1 MQSSSK
7 RLVHPVANAQ
17 QSLLERW
24 VEKSSLSADA
34 SPSLKSLLTKV
45 SVNMLCTQLPELQ
58 ILSKVCSSILQI
70 VETCWE
76 VVFDAPWGTLSFFQC
91 MSYDWI
97 VICYSLKKANGVW
110 LKCKDWDKHM
120 SLSTRE
126 KPGAFV
132 VPSPIWSSAFMCPA
146 LWLQWSLETSLAAK
160 SIKSNTAQ
168 GKCSFSD
175 IVT

>member
-1 MQSSSK
+1 MQSSSE
-7 RLVHPVANAQ
+7 RLVHSVANAQ

-24 VEKSSLSADA
+24 VEGSCLSADA
-34 SPSLKSLLTKV
+34 SPFLKSLLTKF
-45 SVNMLCTQLPELQ
+45 SVNMFCTQLPELR

-76 VVFDAPWGTLSFFQC
+76 VAFDAPWGTQSCLQC
-91 MSYDWI
+91 MPYDWI
-97 VICYSLKKANGVW
+97 VVCYSLKKENGVW

-120 SLSTRE
+120 SLSTRQ

-132 VPSPIWSSAFMCPA
+132 VPSPIWSSAFMCLA

-168 GKCSFSD
+168 GRCSFSE